1 MRHRGHLFVPGIAA
15 LLLLTACGGG
25 GGSSPV
31 TPPAPAANIAP
42 TADAGAN
49 QVVTAGTVVTLNGTA
64 SVDSDG
70 TIAGYAW
77 TQTSGPTVTLTN
89 ASTAQPSFTAP
100 QVSTPAS
107 LTFSLVV
114 TDNRGA
120 TSSAATAGVAVNPPP
135 LATVTTTGVVRYAR
149 VPFRSTSPFG
159 LDYASTVLQ
168 PARGVLVRAIDATT
182 QAVLATD
189 TTTATGSYSMV
200 VPGNTTL
207 TIQVVARMQ
216 RVSAPGPQWDV
227 RVQDGITSTATPYS
241 YTTAAFSS
249 SATPVQQIDIPTG
262 IGSNG
267 TATGARA
274 SGPFAIL
281 DTLYTAISAVV
292 TVAPAVDFPVL
303 IVDWGSQT
311 VGTQF
316 STSGGQHIK
325 LRSDLT
331 EDSEEFDQHVVAH
344 EFGHYIEHNFS
355 RSDSIGGKHS
365 LGDRLD
371 LRVAF
376 GEGFGYAFAAIVLDD
391 PFVRDSFVSNGSQV
405 AAGFIVENNPPTS
418 GGTASQLGC
427 WCSESSV
434 WAILWDLYDSNP
446 DANDNLSLGFAP
458 IWDVLTNG
466 QRTTPAVTSIF
477 SFLTALKAA
486 RPADAAAID
495 TLANAQN
502 IDTPA
507 INAFASNETHAP
519 FSNVLPIF
527 TSITAGVPVVVRTSD
542 DAGHYNKLG
551 NRRLL
556 RFAPTTTGSVTVSLS
571 SSNPA
576 TNVDPDFEVLRN
588 GTTVAR
594 GADPPAAVQTATFT
608 ATAGS
613 TYIIDAYD
621 CANGCD
627 AVEGTPGD
635 YDLTVTIN

>member
-1 MRHRGHLFVPGIAA
+1 MRHRTGHLLLPGIAA
-15 LLLLTACGGG
+15 LLLVTACGGG

-31 TPPAPAANIAP
+31 TPPPPAANIAP
-42 TADAGAN
+42 IANAGAN
-49 QVVTAGTVVTLNGTA
+49 QVVTSGTVVTLNGTA
-64 SVDSDG
+64 SVDNDG
-70 TIAGYAW
+70 TIAAYAW
-77 TQTSGPTVTLTN
+77 TQTFGPPVTLTN

-100 QVSTPAS
+100 QVSTSTS

-135 LATVTTTGVVRYAR
+135 LATVTTTGVIRFAR
-149 VPFRSTSPFG
+149 VPFRDGPFR
-159 LDYASTVLQ
+159 LDYANTVLQ

-182 QAVLATD
+182 QMVLATD
-189 TTTATGSYSMV
+189 TTTSTGSYSMV

-216 RVSAPGPQWDV
+216 RASTSGPQWDV
-227 RVQDGITSTATPYS
+227 RVQDGLATTAMPYS

-249 SATPVQQIDIPTG
+249 AVAPVQQIDIPTG
-262 IGSNG
+262 IGPNG
-267 TATGARA
+267 TAIGVRA

-292 TVAPAVDFPVL
+292 AVAPTLNFPAL

-316 STSGGQHIK
+316 STSGSQNIK

-331 EDSEEFDQHVVAH
+331 EDTEEFDQHVVAH

-355 RSDSIGGKHS
+355 RSDSLGGKHS

-371 LRVAF
+371 MRVAF
-376 GEGFGYAFAAIVLDD
+376 GEGFGYVFAAIVLND
-391 PFVRDSFVSNGSQV
+391 PVVLDSFVSNGAQV
-405 AAGFIVENNPPTS
+405 AGRFIVENNPPAS
-418 GGTASQLGC
+418 GQSANQLGC
-427 WCSESSV
+427 WCSEASV
-434 WAILWDLYDSNP
+434 WAILWDVYDSNA
-446 DANDNLSLGFAP
+446 DANDNIALGFAP
-458 IWDVLTNG
+458 IWEVLTNG

-486 RPADAAAID
+486 RPAEAAAID
-495 TLANAQN
+495 LLANAQN

-507 INAFASNETHAP
+507 IDAFASNETHAP

-527 TSITAGVPVVVRTSD
+527 TSITPGVPVVVRTSD

-556 RFAPTTTGSVTVSLS
+556 RFVPTTPGNVTVSLS

-576 TNVDPDFEVLRN
+576 ANVDPDFEVLRN
-588 GTTVAR
+588 GATVAL
-594 GADPPAAVQTATFT
+594 GTDPPAAVQTATFN
-608 ATAGS
+608 ATVGS
-613 TYIIDAYD
+613 TYIIDVYD
-621 CANGCD
+621 CANGCSD
-627 AVEGTPGD
+627 VEGTPGD
-635 YDLTVTIN
+635 YDLTVTIS